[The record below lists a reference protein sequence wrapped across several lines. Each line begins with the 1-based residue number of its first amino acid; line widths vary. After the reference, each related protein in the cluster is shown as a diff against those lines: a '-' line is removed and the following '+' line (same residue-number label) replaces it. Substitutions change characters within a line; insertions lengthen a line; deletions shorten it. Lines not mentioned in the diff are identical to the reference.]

1 MVTSIITKGKRSA
14 PQIKRIFC
22 NYFAS
27 FEAVIP
33 EDDVGDDLLE
43 GCSEHALGSCAIT
56 VLLQL
61 PATHGAGLA
70 QTEGCSVTE
79 HT

>member
-1 MVTSIITKGKRSA
+1 
-14 PQIKRIFC
+14 
-22 NYFAS
+22 
-27 FEAVIP
+27 VIP

-43 GCSEHALGSCAIT
+43 GCSEHALGSRAIT